1 MLWLLLGFTLLI
13 GCTGQSCNDGFLAA
27 IKESKDDFGECT
39 AATALT
45 ACVEKLQLSGT
56 ALEDARAS
64 ADQLKSVVL
73 ARTDCSFL
81 RRSLKN
87 QAQVRTADGNLVLS
101 VPQDKDITFEMQDD
115 ISEPVSIFR
124 LVSSVLHIST
134 CTQTEAEAQIV
145 PSYLGSLNQPNQWRS
160 VCLVRTSSPP
170 GVFSHSFPSIRSF
183 HPFLPSFPSHSFPFE
198 SLVPTPINRRAQQ
211 DHITPPAETPRS
223 QIVFAPNTK
232 RDTK

>member
-1 MLWLLLGFTLLI
+1 MGVRVKVQMLWLLLGFTLLI

-145 PSYLGSLNQPNQWRS
+145 LSYLGSLNQPNQWRS

-170 GVFSHSFPSIRSF
+170 GVFSHSFPSILSF
-183 HPFLPSFPSHSFPFE
+183 HPFLSFPFL
-198 SLVPTPINRRAQQ
+198 S
-211 DHITPPAETPRS
+211 
-223 QIVFAPNTK
+223 F
-232 RDTK
+232 